1 MKIGIF
7 DSGMGGL
14 SVLHRALRMIPEAD
28 FLYYADEEHVPYG
41 EKTRE
46 QVRGYIDE
54 IIAFMIKKQV
64 DAIVIACNTATS
76 VATKEYRSQFPLPIV
91 GMEPAVKKA
100 VEEYA
105 DRPGRILV
113 AATPITIQGDKLHHL
128 VDRVDKR
135 DMVDLVALP
144 KLVRFA
150 EQEIFDQDQI
160 VPYLKEALKDYPLE
174 EYKAFV
180 LGCTHF
186 NYFKESYQ
194 EIFPNKIE
202 FVDGNEGALRELI
215 RRMEKECD
223 TISVKNGANDA
234 EEFSK
239 TDRVTY
245 YFSGKQISAA
255 DQIRIDKYMCQL
267 DRMALI
273 PVVICQLEAGERMI
287 TEGGGMSW
295 MSPNMKMETTT
306 NGGIGKAVGRMFSG
320 EKMFQNIYTAQG
332 GNGMIAFASCFP
344 GSIRAFDIRPGQEM
358 IFQKSAFLA
367 SEAGVQLSVHFHKK
381 VASGLFGGEGFVLQK
396 VSGQGVAFAE
406 FDGHVVEYELQPGQ
420 QIVIDTGHL
429 AAMTASCQMDIQTV
443 PGVKNML
450 FGGQGLF
457 NTVITGPGRVWL
469 QTMPISNVAG
479 ALRPYIP
486 SGS

>member
-135 DMVDLVALP
+135 DMVDLV
-144 KLVRFA
+144 
-150 EQEIFDQDQI
+150 

-234 EEFSK
+234 KEFSK

-273 PVVICQLEAGERMI
+273 
-287 TEGGGMSW
+287 
-295 MSPNMKMETTT
+295 
-306 NGGIGKAVGRMFSG
+306 
-320 EKMFQNIYTAQG
+320 
-332 GNGMIAFASCFP
+332 
-344 GSIRAFDIRPGQEM
+344 
-358 IFQKSAFLA
+358 
-367 SEAGVQLSVHFHKK
+367 
-381 VASGLFGGEGFVLQK
+381 
-396 VSGQGVAFAE
+396 
-406 FDGHVVEYELQPGQ
+406 
-420 QIVIDTGHL
+420 
-429 AAMTASCQMDIQTV
+429 
-443 PGVKNML
+443 
-450 FGGQGLF
+450 
-457 NTVITGPGRVWL
+457 
-469 QTMPISNVAG
+469 
-479 ALRPYIP
+479 
-486 SGS
+486 

>member
-150 EQEIFDQDQI
+150 EQEIFDQNQV

-223 TISVKNGANDA
+223 TISVKNGVNDANGANDA
-234 EEFSK
+234 VKSSK

-245 YFSGKQISAA
+245 YFSGKQISSA

-273 PVVICQLEAGERMI
+273 
-287 TEGGGMSW
+287 
-295 MSPNMKMETTT
+295 
-306 NGGIGKAVGRMFSG
+306 
-320 EKMFQNIYTAQG
+320 
-332 GNGMIAFASCFP
+332 
-344 GSIRAFDIRPGQEM
+344 
-358 IFQKSAFLA
+358 
-367 SEAGVQLSVHFHKK
+367 
-381 VASGLFGGEGFVLQK
+381 
-396 VSGQGVAFAE
+396 
-406 FDGHVVEYELQPGQ
+406 
-420 QIVIDTGHL
+420 
-429 AAMTASCQMDIQTV
+429 
-443 PGVKNML
+443 
-450 FGGQGLF
+450 
-457 NTVITGPGRVWL
+457 
-469 QTMPISNVAG
+469 
-479 ALRPYIP
+479 
-486 SGS
+486 

>member
-150 EQEIFDQDQI
+150 EQEIFDQNQV

-223 TISVKNGANDA
+223 TFSAKKGVNDANGANDA
-234 EEFSK
+234 VKSSK

-245 YFSGKQISAA
+245 YFSGKQISSA

-273 PVVICQLEAGERMI
+273 
-287 TEGGGMSW
+287 
-295 MSPNMKMETTT
+295 
-306 NGGIGKAVGRMFSG
+306 
-320 EKMFQNIYTAQG
+320 
-332 GNGMIAFASCFP
+332 
-344 GSIRAFDIRPGQEM
+344 
-358 IFQKSAFLA
+358 
-367 SEAGVQLSVHFHKK
+367 
-381 VASGLFGGEGFVLQK
+381 
-396 VSGQGVAFAE
+396 
-406 FDGHVVEYELQPGQ
+406 
-420 QIVIDTGHL
+420 
-429 AAMTASCQMDIQTV
+429 
-443 PGVKNML
+443 
-450 FGGQGLF
+450 
-457 NTVITGPGRVWL
+457 
-469 QTMPISNVAG
+469 
-479 ALRPYIP
+479 
-486 SGS
+486 